1 MVERCTKFYIN
12 IIKELEMD
20 RPTYDLALET
30 LCKIEVLVD
39 SAIEQLQQ
47 IEQEEKESTSN
58 S

>member
-1 MVERCTKFYIN
+1 
-12 IIKELEMD
+12 MD

-47 IEQEEKESTSN
+47 IEQEEKESASN